1 MALVDINK
9 YLYDESMPK
18 NIYQERFL
26 SLRARG
32 LLYTIR
38 SLPDDYKISL
48 EKLQLLCKEKPY
60 TIQKTLT
67 ELKNNGYI
75 SVKKLYP
82 NETQSG
88 RIEYIWTVNKKQKE
102 EE

>member
-9 YLYDESMPK
+9 YLYGEDIPK
-18 NIYQERFL
+18 NIYKERFL

-67 ELKNNGYI
+67 ELKNNGFI
-75 SVKKLYP
+75 SVKKLLP

-88 RIEYIWTVNKKQKE
+88 RIEWIWSLNRNQKE

>member
-1 MALVDINK
+1 MALVDLNK
-9 YLYDESMPK
+9 YLCDESIPK
-18 NIYQERFL
+18 NIYQEKIL

-38 SLPDDYKISL
+38 NLPEDYKISM
-48 EKLQLLCKEKPY
+48 EKLQLLCNEKPC

-67 ELKNNGYI
+67 ELKNYGYI
-75 SVKKLYP
+75 SIKKLFP